1 MGYTLILGVFL
12 CIISLRGFYGLK
24 NPKCIITAKKPKY
37 YCRYMKIRPN
47 SMKTLKIQLPM
58 EKNVC
63 LRHWRRL
70 YIVGSNV
77 RWLACKSANR
87 EESGS
92 NPFLGMQEFV

>member
-58 EKNVC
+58 EKMSA
-63 LRHWRRL
+63 
-70 YIVGSNV
+70 YAPGGDFIS
-77 RWLACKSANR
+77 LARMC
-87 EESGS
+87 G
-92 NPFLGMQEFV
+92 G